1 MRKLQFLS
9 TVMAISMAVL
19 SGCQNSSASVSA
31 DVDKTES
38 STEKKDDTNKSA
50 AAQEGNTAQ
59 ETITLR
65 LATTVQDSMP
75 AGNAC
80 SYFCK
85 LIEERSEGRYV
96 VEYYPARQLGETD
109 ELLTQVANGTLEMAQ
124 ISISN
129 VSTFTNLLE
138 CLQYPF
144 MLDTYD
150 KEWKALTS
158 SEFQVILNQVDEILG
173 VKNLTVMEHGNR
185 HIANNKHP
193 VKTPEDMEGLKLR
206 VAASGTNFQTIETLG
221 GSPVSMPYGQVY
233 SSLQSKVIDGEEI
246 NYTSIYSE
254 KHYEVLKYFTDM
266 PLWPFPAALMMSGDF
281 WNSLSTEDQEL
292 FQQAALDSLQYNFD
306 LLNEAT
312 EKAQTAMK
320 EAGVELTVIEDASEF
335 KDMVRPI
342 IDEAKKTDPAVE
354 AFTDMCLTLE

>member
-1 MRKLQFLS
+1 MIKLQFLS

-59 ETITLR
+59 ETRTLR

-193 VKTPEDMEGLKLR
+193 VKTPED
-206 VAASGTNFQTIETLG
+206 
-221 GSPVSMPYGQVY
+221 
-233 SSLQSKVIDGEEI
+233 
-246 NYTSIYSE
+246 
-254 KHYEVLKYFTDM
+254 
-266 PLWPFPAALMMSGDF
+266 
-281 WNSLSTEDQEL
+281 
-292 FQQAALDSLQYNFD
+292 
-306 LLNEAT
+306 
-312 EKAQTAMK
+312 
-320 EAGVELTVIEDASEF
+320 
-335 KDMVRPI
+335 KD
-342 IDEAKKTDPAVE
+342 
-354 AFTDMCLTLE
+354 